1 MSKKIP
7 LYFLLCLAITIL
19 PACSDQDN
27 SSKAR
32 GPAPAVVVVPV
43 VSKPVAASA
52 EYVGQTEAFQS
63 VDLRARV
70 TGFLLA
76 QGFKEGALVKRDE
89 VLFIIDASEFD
100 AKRDVAVAKV
110 ERAKA
115 SIEEAENQ
123 LVRYARLTESGTFSP
138 AQHDKAKAEAGKARA
153 ELSGAKADLQRAD
166 LDVGYTKVASPLG
179 GRIGGSSVDVGNLIG
194 PDSGILATVV
204 DLDPIRVN
212 FTVSERDYLNYKQE
226 IKDGKSTGFTP
237 KIKLAN
243 DHIYPHDGKLDYID
257 NRVDPS
263 TGTIKVRVEFP
274 NPDSLILPGQF
285 VSVTLVSSDPKDQMV
300 IPQAAV
306 QTNQTGPFVLVVNKE
321 NKVEMRPIQTGQRF
335 GTEIT
340 VSEGL
345 TEGESI
351 IVEGIQKVR
360 PGAAVKPVPQQ
371 AQAAAK

>member
-1 MSKKIP
+1 MRKTFPFLASVLIVIGLLSACDEKKTSE
-7 LYFLLCLAITIL
+7 A
-19 PACSDQDN
+19 DQ
-27 SSKAR
+27 
-32 GPAPAVVVVPV
+32 PAPAVIVTPV
-43 VSKPVAASA
+43 VSKSIAAST

-63 VDLRARV
+63 VDVRARV

-76 QGFKEGALVKRDE
+76 QGFKEGKLVKRDE
-89 VLFIIDASEFD
+89 VLFLIDPSEFD

-110 ERAKA
+110 DRAKA
-115 SIEEAENQ
+115 SNDDAENQ

-138 AQHDKAKAEAGKARA
+138 AQHDKAKAAAGESRA
-153 ELSGAKADLQRAD
+153 ELSGARADLKRAE
-166 LDVGYTKVASPLG
+166 LDVGYTKVASPLD

-300 IPQAAV
+300 VPQAAV
-306 QTNQTGPFVLVVNKE
+306 QTNQTGPFVLVVNKD
-321 NKVEMRPIQTGQRF
+321 NKVEMRPVQTGQRF